1 MGLCRAGLALAIL
14 VVVAPPARAA
24 PGVRLLYQRSPGAL
38 DCPDEPT
45 LREAVTAQ
53 LGYDPFGEGPLT
65 VTTTIERSGKGL
77 VARIELSDAEGAPM
91 GARELSGNDCAELA
105 PAVELVLGLAVDPLR
120 ASVRAAAKNDTSD
133 PWTGTLQ
140 PRTQSDDE
148 HKAVG
153 RRKRGRGRKA
163 GAGADVDSD
172 EDDDEEPPPKGF
184 RGWPV
189 GVSASIGVAVALDSG
204 PAPAFAFTLQLAISQ
219 RRWSLG
225 LEMRGDLPS
234 SSDAA
239 FGGRVETALL
249 IGLIVPC
256 VRHKIA
262 SVCALAAFG
271 AERGD
276 GGGYNEPRS
285 VVGFYAA
292 LGGRLAVDIPLP
304 PPLAIRVHADL
315 LAPLT
320 RTELYAGSIGDLAHR
335 LYRTAAVSSSLG
347 LALLAHFP

>member
-24 PGVRLLYQRSPGAL
+24 PGVRLLYQRSPAAL
-38 DCPDEPT
+38 DCPDAPT
-45 LREAVTAQ
+45 VREVVTAQ
-53 LGYDPFGEGPLT
+53 LGYDPFGDGPLT
-65 VTTTIERSGKGL
+65 VTTTIERAAEGQGL

-120 ASVRAAAKNDTSD
+120 AQVRAAAKADTSS

-140 PRTQSDDE
+140 PRTQAEDE
-148 HKAVG
+148 QKAIG
-153 RRKRGRGRKA
+153 RRKRRGRKA
-163 GAGADVDSD
+163 GADSD
-172 EDDDEEPPPKGF
+172 DDESEEPPP
-184 RGWPV
+184 RGLRAWPV
-189 GVSASIGVAVALDSG
+189 GVSASVGVAVALDSG

-225 LEMRGDLPS
+225 LEMRGDLPA

-239 FGGRVETALL
+239 FGGRVETALI

-256 VRHKIA
+256 ARHKIA

-276 GGGYNEPRS
+276 GGGYNDPRS

-292 LGGRLAVDIPLP
+292 LGGRLAVDVPLP

-335 LYRTAAVSSSLG
+335 LYRTAPVSSSLG
-347 LALLAHFP
+347 MALLAHFP